1 MLAWVYTLN
10 SVLKPWLVLL
20 YGSGGRVTVVVW
32 VRWEG
37 NSSKRH
43 DSTVSG
49 VPKDTLANRD
59 ASIDIGDKVDVLWG
73 RGSRLWHGIVVAPP
87 KPGHRG
93 SKTSNH
99 ERHPSKVGKAAK
111 SLAMTMQTKLDG
123 ARFCDD
129 PTSETRDVPGHNTTG
144 RLVCDL

>member
-1 MLAWVYTLN
+1 MGVCTEFSIKAMADAI
-10 SVLKPWLVLL
+10 
-20 YGSGGRVTVVVW
+20 VW

-43 DSTVSG
+43 DGTVSG

-59 ASIDIGDKVDVLWG
+59 ASTDIGAKVDVLWG
-73 RGSRLWHGIVVAPP
+73 RGGRLWHGIIVAPP
-87 KPGHRG
+87 KPGQRG

-111 SLAMTMQTKLDG
+111 SPATTMQTKLDG

-129 PTSETRDVPGHNTTG
+129 PTSETSDAHNTTG
-144 RLVCDL
+144 RFHVVCDLGLVY